1 MVPVDNDYLRDL
13 GSRRR
18 KKQEDTK
25 DNDTLDVD
33 DLEGILYFLYFLV
46 KYIYITLLGEIRIER
61 SVGDWPLVNCI
72 ILSFTH

>member
-61 SVGDWPLVNCI
+61 DLLEIGHLLIV
-72 ILSFTH
+72 

>member
-33 DLEGILYFLYFLV
+33 DLEGILYFLV

-61 SVGDWPLVNCI
+61 SVGDWPLVNRI